1 VCGLFGLVCS
11 GSGRYI
17 IVETSSLASRDC
29 GLSTCQNFATTRQPT
44 NMSWTLETPQSDGTL
59 GILPL
64 PNDGVAHIV
73 VISGDTAPILVQ
85 ELQQVHTELGRI
97 S

>member
-1 VCGLFGLVCS
+1 
-11 GSGRYI
+11 
-17 IVETSSLASRDC
+17 
-29 GLSTCQNFATTRQPT
+29 
-44 NMSWTLETPQSDGTL
+44 MSWTLETPQSDGTL
-59 GILPL
+59 DILSL

-73 VISGDTAPILVQ
+73 VMSGDTAPILVQ